1 MISCTFAGH
10 RDAYEPIT
18 ESKVRAH
25 LFRLMELD
33 TAFCF
38 YSGGMGRFDLMC
50 ERLVLETKKLYPQ
63 KQIQLLLVLPYMK
76 NSITTH
82 SAYYSKYDE
91 IILPSGLETCPC
103 KAAILRRN
111 RWMIDRS
118 DYLIAYIHH
127 SLGGAY
133 ATLKYARRRSI
144 TIWNV
149 AEPPAVGLN
158 AYPKIWE

>member
-1 MISCTFAGH
+1 MISCTFTGH
-10 RDAYEPIT
+10 RDAYEPII

-38 YSGGMGRFDLMC
+38 YSGGMNRFDLMC
-50 ERLVLETKKLYPQ
+50 ER
-63 KQIQLLLVLPYMK
+63 LVLPYMK